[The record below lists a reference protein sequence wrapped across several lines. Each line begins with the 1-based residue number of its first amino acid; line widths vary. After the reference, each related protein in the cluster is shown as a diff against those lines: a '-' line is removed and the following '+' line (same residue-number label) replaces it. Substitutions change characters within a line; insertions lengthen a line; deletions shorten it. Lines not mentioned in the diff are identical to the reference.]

1 MAVVGAPAP
10 PLWRVLLWHGHCDD
24 RRGALALLRAGRV
37 RVDGE
42 PARAHALPVRVGA
55 EVCVCGCAPCGP
67 CGAAGAHGGA
77 DATTLDTT
85 TLGAS
90 PSDTTTT
97 RMAQSASHH
106 GRPVDAEVCACGAHA
121 DARVGAT
128 STTRV
133 LSRGHRYILLHKPA
147 GTLTHAQT
155 SYTKGGATVPDSRPC
170 AVDLVRAWCASRW
183 PPPPTPPPTPREIG
197 WAARG
202 LMHVGRLDVDTTGA
216 LLFTTDG
223 VLCHG
228 LLGPGSGH
236 AEKTYLATLR
246 GGPKGLDA
254 EGIARLKRGVRLPGK
269 RQRTVHGRA
278 MNVGTVRHAPRTES
292 VWVGGGQ
299 RRVQGGGVRG
309 GESDE
314 DRSRPGGGE
323 QMRQQEFRESA
334 VVELTAAN
342 SEPARFQQ
350 QVDSNGVAPRQSL
363 LPAAAAALETVKPR

>member
-1 MAVVGAPAP
+1 
-10 PLWRVLLWHGHCDD
+10 
-24 RRGALALLRAGRV
+24 
-37 RVDGE
+37 
-42 PARAHALPVRVGA
+42 
-55 EVCVCGCAPCGP
+55 
-67 CGAAGAHGGA
+67 
-77 DATTLDTT
+77 
-85 TLGAS
+85 
-90 PSDTTTT
+90 
-97 RMAQSASHH
+97 
-106 GRPVDAEVCACGAHA
+106 
-121 DARVGAT
+121 
-128 STTRV
+128 
-133 LSRGHRYILLHKPA
+133 
-147 GTLTHAQT
+147 
-155 SYTKGGATVPDSRPC
+155 
-170 AVDLVRAWCASRW
+170 
-183 PPPPTPPPTPREIG
+183 
-197 WAARG
+197 
-202 LMHVGRLDVDTTGA
+202 MHVGRLDVDTTGA

-334 VVELTAAN
+334 VVELTVAEGANHQVKHMLGLVGRPLWRLHRKVFCGIGVEGLAEGQCRELRQDEVARLYRAAEAN
-342 SEPARFQQ
+342 SGGGGGGGGAAGRSS
-350 QVDSNGVAPRQSL
+350 DG
-363 LPAAAAALETVKPR
+363 AAAEAAGAVLIGETKMRKRKRTQDTLKNT